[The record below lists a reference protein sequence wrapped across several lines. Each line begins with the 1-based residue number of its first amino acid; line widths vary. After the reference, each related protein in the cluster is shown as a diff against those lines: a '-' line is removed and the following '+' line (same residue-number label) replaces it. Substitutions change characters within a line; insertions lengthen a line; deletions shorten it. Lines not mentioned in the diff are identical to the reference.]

1 MLFQLIKG
9 GKMLSKSQLAIIYM
23 IASVA
28 CFSIMDI
35 IVKYL
40 KDAPFGQVLFM
51 RFAFGMI
58 PIVLLIPREKFSTF
72 YKTKRPGLHAFRA
85 VSGTIA
91 IIALFVGL
99 RNLPLADVISL
110 TFTGP
115 LFVTIMS
122 VIFLSEKVG
131 IRRWSAVAIG
141 FIGMLFIVRPAF
153 EELNLYYIFP
163 VIFSLGFANV
173 AISIRSLSKT
183 EPNYLIAFYFSI
195 LSLLVGLSTIV
206 NGWIWPTPFE
216 AFLFLLLGLAGGVA
230 NLLLTQSYRLADASL
245 VSPIKYL
252 SLIVAIIAGYFIFS
266 EAPKLMTLFGAG
278 LIVVSSFIIFKREEV
293 LKKQVVVP
301 RV

>member
-1 MLFQLIKG
+1 MLT
-9 GKMLSKSQLAIIYM
+9 KSQKAVLYM
-23 IASVA
+23 VGSVI
-28 CFSIMDI
+28 CFSSMDL

-40 KDAPFGQVLFM
+40 NNVPFGQVLFM
-51 RFAFGMI
+51 RFFFGMI
-58 PIVLLIPREKFSTF
+58 PIFFLIPRDKIFTF
-72 YKTKRPGLHAFRA
+72 YKTKRPFLHAFRA
-85 VSGTIA
+85 VCGTIA
-91 IIALFVGL
+91 IIALFVAL

-131 IRRWSAVAIG
+131 IKRWSAVLIG

-153 EELNLYYIFP
+153 EEMNLYYIFP
-163 VIFSLGFANV
+163 IIFSLGFANV

-195 LSLLVGLSTIV
+195 LSLFVALCTIV
-206 NGWIWPTPFE
+206 NGWIWPTFYE
-216 AFLFLLLGLAGGVA
+216 ALLFAILGLSGGIA

-252 SLIVAIIAGYFIFS
+252 SLIVAIVAGYLIFS
-266 EAPKLMTLFGAG
+266 EVPKMMTLFGAS
-278 LIVVSSFIIFKREEV
+278 LIVVSSFIIFRREAT
-293 LKKQVVVP
+293 LKKQVVAP
-301 RV
+301 RI

>member
-1 MLFQLIKG
+1 MLT
-9 GKMLSKSQLAIIYM
+9 KSQKAVLYM
-23 IASVA
+23 IGSVI
-28 CFSIMDI
+28 CFSSMDL

-40 KDAPFGQVLFM
+40 DEVPFGQVLFM
-51 RFAFGMI
+51 RFFFGMI
-58 PIVLLIPREKFSTF
+58 PIFFLIPRDKIFTF
-72 YKTKRPGLHAFRA
+72 YKTKRPMLHAFRA

-91 IIALFVGL
+91 IIALFVAL

-131 IRRWSAVAIG
+131 IRRWSAVLIG

-153 EELNLYYIFP
+153 QEMNLYYIFP
-163 VIFSLGFANV
+163 IIFSLGFANV

-195 LSLLVGLSTIV
+195 LSLLVGLGTIV

-216 AFLFLLLGLAGGVA
+216 ALLFAILGLSGGIA

-252 SLIVAIIAGYFIFS
+252 SLIVAVVAGYLIFS
-266 EAPKLMTLFGAG
+266 EVPKSMTLFGAS
-278 LIVVSSFIIFKREEV
+278 LIVVSSFIIFRREAT
-293 LKKQVVVP
+293 LKKQVVAP

>member
-1 MLFQLIKG
+1 
-9 GKMLSKSQLAIIYM
+9 MLSKSQKAVLYM
-23 IASVA
+23 IGSVI
-28 CFSIMDI
+28 CFSTMDL

-40 KDAPFGQVLFM
+40 NSVPFGQVLFM
-51 RFAFGMI
+51 RFFFGMI
-58 PIVLLIPREKFSTF
+58 PIIFLIPRDKIFTF
-72 YKTKRPGLHAFRA
+72 YKTRRPGLHAFRA

-91 IIALFVGL
+91 IIALFIAL

-122 VIFLSEKVG
+122 VIFLAEKVG

-141 FIGMLFIVRPAF
+141 FVGMLFIVRPAF
-153 EELNLYYIFP
+153 EEVNFYYIFP

-195 LSLLVGLSTIV
+195 LSLLVGFSTIV

-266 EAPKLMTLFGAG
+266 EIPKLMTLFGAG
-278 LIVVSSFIIFKREEV
+278 LIVVSSFIIFRREEV
-293 LKKQVVVP
+293 LKKQVVAP

>member
-1 MLFQLIKG
+1 MLT
-9 GKMLSKSQLAIIYM
+9 KSQKAVLYM
-23 IASVA
+23 IGSVI
-28 CFSIMDI
+28 CFSSMDL

-40 KDAPFGQVLFM
+40 DDVPFGQVLFM
-51 RFAFGMI
+51 RFFFGMI
-58 PIVLLIPREKFSTF
+58 PIFFLIPRDKIFTF
-72 YKTKRPGLHAFRA
+72 YKTKRPMLHTFRA

-91 IIALFVGL
+91 IIALFVAL

-131 IRRWSAVAIG
+131 IRRWSAVLIG
-141 FIGMLFIVRPAF
+141 FVGMLFIIRPAF
-153 EELNLYYIFP
+153 QEMNLYYIFP
-163 VIFSLGFANV
+163 IIFSLGFANV

-183 EPNYLIAFYFSI
+183 EPNYLIAFYFSL
-195 LSLLVGLSTIV
+195 LSLLVGFSTIV
-206 NGWIWPTPFE
+206 NGWIWPTPYE
-216 AFLFLLLGLAGGVA
+216 ALLFAILGLSGGVA

-252 SLIVAIIAGYFIFS
+252 SLVVAVVAGYLIFS
-266 EAPKLMTLFGAG
+266 EVPKTMTLFGAS
-278 LIVVSSFIIFKREEV
+278 LIVVSSFIIFRREAK
-293 LKKQVVVP
+293 LKKQVMAP

>member
-1 MLFQLIKG
+1 
-9 GKMLSKSQLAIIYM
+9 MLSKSQKAVLYM
-23 IASVA
+23 VGSVI
-28 CFSIMDI
+28 CFSTMDL

-40 KDAPFGQVLFM
+40 NNVPFGQVLFM
-51 RFAFGMI
+51 RFFFGMI
-58 PIVLLIPREKFSTF
+58 PILFLIPRDKFLTF
-72 YKTKRPGLHAFRA
+72 YKTKRPILHTFRA

-115 LFVTIMS
+115 LFVTVMS

-131 IRRWSAVAIG
+131 IRRWTAVVVG

-153 EELNLYYIFP
+153 ETMNFYYIFP

-183 EPNYLIAFYFSI
+183 EPNYLIAFYFSL
-195 LSLLVGLSTIV
+195 LSLLVGLSTIID
-206 NGWIWPTPFE
+206 GWIWPTPYE
-216 AFLFLLLGLAGGVA
+216 AFLFVLLGLAGGVA

-252 SLIVAIIAGYFIFS
+252 SLVVAVVAGYFIFS
-266 EAPKLMTLFGAG
+266 EMPKSMTLFGAS
-278 LIVVSSFIIFKREEV
+278 LIVISSFIIFKREET
-293 LKKQVVVP
+293 LKKQVVAP

>member
-1 MLFQLIKG
+1 
-9 GKMLSKSQLAIIYM
+9 MLSKSQKAVLYM
-23 IASVA
+23 VGSVI
-28 CFSIMDI
+28 CFSTMDL

-40 KDAPFGQVLFM
+40 NEVPFGQVLFM
-51 RFAFGMI
+51 RFFFGMI
-58 PIVLLIPREKFSTF
+58 PIFFLIPRDKIFTF
-72 YKTKRPGLHAFRA
+72 YKTKRPGLHTFRA

-91 IIALFVGL
+91 IIALFIGL

-131 IRRWSAVAIG
+131 VRRWSAVAIG
-141 FIGMLFIVRPAF
+141 FVGMLFIVRPAF
-153 EELNLYYIFP
+153 EEMNFYYVFP

-183 EPNYLIAFYFSI
+183 EPNYLIAFYFS
-195 LSLLVGLSTIV
+195 LQSLLVGLATII
-206 NGWIWPTPFE
+206 NGWIWPTPQE
-216 AFLFLLLGLAGGVA
+216 TFLFILLGLAGGVA

-252 SLIVAIIAGYFIFS
+252 SLVVAIVAGYIIFS
-266 EAPKLMTLFGAG
+266 EIPKGMTLFGAG
-278 LIVVSSFIIFKREEV
+278 LIVVGSFIILKREET
-293 LKKQVVVP
+293 LKKQVVAP

>member
-1 MLFQLIKG
+1 MLT
-9 GKMLSKSQLAIIYM
+9 KSQKAVLYM
-23 IASVA
+23 IGSVV
-28 CFSIMDI
+28 CFSSMDL

-40 KDAPFGQVLFM
+40 NNVPFGQVLFM
-51 RFAFGMI
+51 RFFFGMI
-58 PIVLLIPREKFSTF
+58 PIFFLIPRNKIFTF
-72 YKTKRPGLHAFRA
+72 YKTKRPALHTFRA
-85 VSGTIA
+85 VCGTIA
-91 IIALFVGL
+91 IIALFVAL

-131 IRRWSAVAIG
+131 IRRWSAVLIG

-153 EELNLYYIFP
+153 EEMNLYYIFP
-163 VIFSLGFANV
+163 IIFSLGFANV

-183 EPNYLIAFYFSI
+183 EPNYLIAFYFSL
-195 LSLLVGLSTIV
+195 LSLLVALGTIV
-206 NGWIWPTPFE
+206 NGWIWPTPYE
-216 AFLFLLLGLAGGVA
+216 ALLFAILGLSGGVA

-252 SLIVAIIAGYFIFS
+252 SLIVAVVAGYLIFS
-266 EAPKLMTLFGAG
+266 EVPKPMTLFGAS
-278 LIVVSSFIIFKREEV
+278 LVVVSSFIIFRREAI
-293 LKKQVVVP
+293 LKKQVMVP

>member
-1 MLFQLIKG
+1 
-9 GKMLSKSQLAIIYM
+9 MLSKSQKAVLYM
-23 IASVA
+23 IGSVI
-28 CFSIMDI
+28 CFSTMDL

-40 KDAPFGQVLFM
+40 NNVPFGQVLFM
-51 RFAFGMI
+51 RFFFGMI
-58 PIVLLIPREKFSTF
+58 PIFFLIPRNKIFTF
-72 YKTKRPGLHAFRA
+72 YKTKRPILHTFRA

-131 IRRWSAVAIG
+131 IKRWSAVAIG
-141 FIGMLFIVRPAF
+141 FVGMLFIVRPAF
-153 EELNLYYIFP
+153 EQMNFYYIFP

-195 LSLLVGLSTIV
+195 LSLLVGLITIV
-206 NGWIWPTPFE
+206 NGWIWPTLYE
-216 AFLFLLLGLAGGVA
+216 AFLFLLLGLAGGIA

-252 SLIVAIIAGYFIFS
+252 SLVVAVVAGYLIFS
-266 EAPKLMTLFGAG
+266 EVPKIMTLFGAG
-278 LIVVSSFIIFKREEV
+278 LIVMSSFIIFRREV
-293 LKKQVVVP
+293 TLKKQVVAP

>member
-1 MLFQLIKG
+1 MVG
-9 GKMLSKSQLAIIYM
+9 
-23 IASVA
+23 SVV
-28 CFSIMDI
+28 CFSTMDL

-40 KDAPFGQVLFM
+40 DDVPFGQVLFM
-51 RFAFGMI
+51 RFFFGMI
-58 PIVLLIPREKFSTF
+58 PIFFLIPRDKIFTF
-72 YKTKRPGLHAFRA
+72 YKTKRPLLHAFRA
-85 VSGTIA
+85 ISGMIA

-131 IRRWSAVAIG
+131 IKRWSAVAIG

-153 EELNLYYIFP
+153 EEMNFYYVFP

-195 LSLLVGLSTIV
+195 LSLLVGLITIV
-206 NGWIWPTPFE
+206 NGWIWPTLYE
-216 AFLFLLLGLAGGVA
+216 AFLFALLGLAGGIA
-230 NLLLTQSYRLADASL
+230 NLLLTQSFRLAEASL
-245 VSPIKYL
+245 VTPIKYL
-252 SLIVAIIAGYFIFS
+252 SLVVAIVAGYFIFT
-266 EAPKLMTLFGAG
+266 EIPKVMTLFGAG
-278 LIVVSSFIIFKREEV
+278 LIVVSSFIIFRREAT
-293 LKKQVVVP
+293 LKKQVVAP
-301 RV
+301 RI

>member
-1 MLFQLIKG
+1 
-9 GKMLSKSQLAIIYM
+9 MLSKSQKAVLYM
-23 IASVA
+23 IGSVI
-28 CFSIMDI
+28 CFSTMDL

-40 KDAPFGQVLFM
+40 NSVPFGQVLFM
-51 RFAFGMI
+51 RFFFGMI
-58 PIVLLIPREKFSTF
+58 PIIFLIPRDKIFTF
-72 YKTKRPGLHAFRA
+72 YKTRRPGLHAFRA

-91 IIALFVGL
+91 IIALFIAL

-141 FIGMLFIVRPAF
+141 FVGMLFIVRPAF
-153 EELNLYYIFP
+153 EEVNFYYIFP

-266 EAPKLMTLFGAG
+266 EIPKLMTLFGAG
-278 LIVVSSFIIFKREEV
+278 LIVVSSFIIFRREEV
-293 LKKQVVVP
+293 LKKQVVAP

>member
-1 MLFQLIKG
+1 
-9 GKMLSKSQLAIIYM
+9 
-23 IASVA
+23 
-28 CFSIMDI
+28 
-35 IVKYL
+35 
-40 KDAPFGQVLFM
+40 
-51 RFAFGMI
+51 MI
-58 PIVLLIPREKFSTF
+58 PIFFLIPRDKIFTF
-72 YKTKRPGLHAFRA
+72 YKTKRPGLHTFRA

-91 IIALFVGL
+91 IIALFIGL

-141 FIGMLFIVRPAF
+141 FVGMLFIVRPAF
-153 EELNLYYIFP
+153 EEMNFYYVFP

-183 EPNYLIAFYFSI
+183 EPNYLIAFYFS
-195 LSLLVGLSTIV
+195 LLALLVGLATIIK
-206 NGWIWPTPFE
+206 GWIWPTPQE
-216 AFLFLLLGLAGGVA
+216 TFLFILLGLAGGVA

-252 SLIVAIIAGYFIFS
+252 SLVVAIVAGYIIFS
-266 EAPKLMTLFGAG
+266 EIPKSMTLFGAG
-278 LIVVSSFIIFKREEV
+278 LIVVSSFIIFKREET
-293 LKKQVVVP
+293 LKKQVVAP

>member
-1 MLFQLIKG
+1 
-9 GKMLSKSQLAIIYM
+9 MLSKSQKAVLYM
-23 IASVA
+23 VGSVI
-28 CFSIMDI
+28 CFSTMDL

-40 KDAPFGQVLFM
+40 NNVPFGQVLFM
-51 RFAFGMI
+51 RFFFGMI
-58 PIVLLIPREKFSTF
+58 PILFLIPRDKFLTF
-72 YKTKRPGLHAFRA
+72 YKTKRPILHTFRA

-115 LFVTIMS
+115 LFVTVMS

-131 IRRWSAVAIG
+131 IRRWTAVVVG

-153 EELNLYYIFP
+153 ETMNFYYIFP

-183 EPNYLIAFYFSI
+183 EPNYLIAFYFSL
-195 LSLLVGLSTIV
+195 LSLLVGLSTII
-206 NGWIWPTPFE
+206 NGWIWPTPYE
-216 AFLFLLLGLAGGVA
+216 AFLFVLLGLAGGVA

-252 SLIVAIIAGYFIFS
+252 SLVVAVVAGYFIFS
-266 EAPKLMTLFGAG
+266 EIPKSMTLFGAS
-278 LIVVSSFIIFKREEV
+278 LIVISSFIIFKREET
-293 LKKQVVVP
+293 LKKQVVAP

>member
-1 MLFQLIKG
+1 MLT
-9 GKMLSKSQLAIIYM
+9 KSQKAVLYM
-23 IASVA
+23 IGSVI
-28 CFSIMDI
+28 CFSTMDL

-40 KDAPFGQVLFM
+40 DDVPFGQVLFM
-51 RFAFGMI
+51 RFFFGMI
-58 PIVLLIPREKFSTF
+58 PIIFLIPRDKIFTF
-72 YKTKRPGLHAFRA
+72 YKTKRPILHGFRA
-85 VSGTIA
+85 ISGTIA

-153 EELNLYYIFP
+153 EEMNFYYIFP

-183 EPNYLIAFYFSI
+183 EPNYLIAFYFSV
-195 LSLLVGLSTIV
+195 LSLLVGLATIL
-206 NGWIWPTPFE
+206 NGWIWPSPYE
-216 AFLFLLLGLAGGVA
+216 AFLFVLLGLAGGVA

-252 SLIVAIIAGYFIFS
+252 SLVIAVVAGYLIFS
-266 EAPKLMTLFGAG
+266 EVPKAMTLFGAV
-278 LIVVSSFIIFKREEV
+278 LIVLSSFIIFRREET
-293 LKKQVVVP
+293 LKKQVVAP
-301 RV
+301 RI

>member
-1 MLFQLIKG
+1 
-9 GKMLSKSQLAIIYM
+9 MLSKSQKAVLFM
-23 IASVA
+23 VGSVI
-28 CFSIMDI
+28 CFSTMDL

-40 KDAPFGQVLFM
+40 NNVPFGQVLFM
-51 RFAFGMI
+51 RFFFGMI
-58 PIVLLIPREKFSTF
+58 PIFFLIPRDKIFTF

>member
-1 MLFQLIKG
+1 
-9 GKMLSKSQLAIIYM
+9 
-23 IASVA
+23 
-28 CFSIMDI
+28 MDL

-40 KDAPFGQVLFM
+40 DNVPFGQVLFM
-51 RFAFGMI
+51 RFFFGMI
-58 PIVLLIPREKFSTF
+58 PIFFLIPRDKIFTF
-72 YKTKRPGLHAFRA
+72 YKTKRPILHGFRA
-85 VSGTIA
+85 ISGTIA

-131 IRRWSAVAIG
+131 IKRWSAVAIG

-153 EELNLYYIFP
+153 EEMNFYYIFP

-183 EPNYLIAFYFSI
+183 EPNYLIAFYFSL
-195 LSLLVGLSTIV
+195 LSLLVGFTTIL
-206 NGWIWPTPFE
+206 NGWIWPSPYE
-216 AFLFLLLGLAGGVA
+216 AFLFVLLGLAGGVA

-252 SLIVAIIAGYFIFS
+252 SLVIAVVAGYLIFS
-266 EAPKLMTLFGAG
+266 EVPKAMTLFGAA
-278 LIVVSSFIIFKREEV
+278 LIVLSSFIIFRREET
-293 LKKQVVVP
+293 LKKQVVAP
-301 RV
+301 RI

>member
-1 MLFQLIKG
+1 MLT
-9 GKMLSKSQLAIIYM
+9 KSQKAVLYM
-23 IASVA
+23 VGSVI
-28 CFSIMDI
+28 CFSSMDL

-40 KDAPFGQVLFM
+40 DNVPFGQVLFM
-51 RFAFGMI
+51 RFFFGMI
-58 PIVLLIPREKFSTF
+58 PILFLIPKNKIFTF
-72 YKTKRPGLHAFRA
+72 YKTKRPILHAFRA

-91 IIALFVGL
+91 IIALFVAL

-131 IRRWSAVAIG
+131 IRRWSAVLIG

-153 EELNLYYIFP
+153 QEANLYYIFP

-173 AISIRSLSKT
+173 AISIRILSKT
-183 EPNYLIAFYFSI
+183 EPNYLIALYFSL
-195 LSLLVGLSTIV
+195 LSLLVALGTIV
-206 NGWIWPTPFE
+206 NGWIWPTPYE
-216 AFLFLLLGLAGGVA
+216 ALLFVILGLSGGIA

-252 SLIVAIIAGYFIFS
+252 SLIVAVVAGYLIFS
-266 EAPKLMTLFGAG
+266 EVPKSMTLFGAS
-278 LIVVSSFIIFKREEV
+278 LIVISSFIIFRREAT
-293 LKKQVVVP
+293 LKKQVMAP

>member
-1 MLFQLIKG
+1 MLT
-9 GKMLSKSQLAIIYM
+9 KSQKAVLYM
-23 IASVA
+23 IGSVI
-28 CFSIMDI
+28 CFSSMDL

-40 KDAPFGQVLFM
+40 DNVPFGQVLFM
-51 RFAFGMI
+51 RFFFGMI
-58 PIVLLIPREKFSTF
+58 PIFFLIPRDKVFTF
-72 YKTKRPGLHAFRA
+72 YKTKRPILHTFRA
-85 VSGTIA
+85 ISGTIA
-91 IIALFVGL
+91 IIALF
-99 RNLPLADVISL
+99 VISL

-153 EELNLYYIFP
+153 EEMNLYYIFP
-163 VIFSLGFANV
+163 IIFSLGFANV

-183 EPNYLIAFYFSI
+183 EPNYLIAFYFSL
-195 LSLLVGLSTIV
+195 LSLLVGFSTIV
-206 NGWIWPTPFE
+206 NGWIWPTPYE
-216 AFLFLLLGLAGGVA
+216 ALLFAILGLSGGVA

-252 SLIVAIIAGYFIFS
+252 SLVVAVVAGYLIFS
-266 EAPKLMTLFGAG
+266 EVPKTMTLFGAG
-278 LIVVSSFIIFKREEV
+278 LIVVSSFIIFRREST
-293 LKKQVVVP
+293 LKKQVVAP

>member
-1 MLFQLIKG
+1 
-9 GKMLSKSQLAIIYM
+9 MLSKSQKAVLYM
-23 IASVA
+23 VGSVI
-28 CFSIMDI
+28 CFSTMDL

-40 KDAPFGQVLFM
+40 NEIPFGQVLFM
-51 RFAFGMI
+51 RFFFGMI
-58 PIVLLIPREKFSTF
+58 PIFFLIPRDKIFTF
-72 YKTKRPGLHAFRA
+72 YKTKRPGLHTFRA

-91 IIALFVGL
+91 IIALFIGL

-131 IRRWSAVAIG
+131 VRRWSAVAIG
-141 FIGMLFIVRPAF
+141 FVGMLFIVRPAF
-153 EELNLYYIFP
+153 EEMNFYYVFP

-183 EPNYLIAFYFSI
+183 EPNYLIAFYFS
-195 LSLLVGLSTIV
+195 LLALLVGLATIIK
-206 NGWIWPTPFE
+206 GWIWPTPQE
-216 AFLFLLLGLAGGVA
+216 TFLFILLGLAGGVA

-252 SLIVAIIAGYFIFS
+252 SLVVAIVAGYIIFS
-266 EAPKLMTLFGAG
+266 EIPKGMTLFGAG
-278 LIVVSSFIIFKREEV
+278 LIVVSSFIIFKREET
-293 LKKQVVVP
+293 LKKQVVAP

>member
-1 MLFQLIKG
+1 
-9 GKMLSKSQLAIIYM
+9 
-23 IASVA
+23 
-28 CFSIMDI
+28 MDL

-40 KDAPFGQVLFM
+40 NNIPFGQVLFM
-51 RFAFGMI
+51 RFFFGMI
-58 PIVLLIPREKFSTF
+58 PIFFLIPRNKIFTF
-72 YKTKRPGLHAFRA
+72 YKTKRPILHTFRA

-91 IIALFVGL
+91 IIALFIAL

-153 EELNLYYIFP
+153 EEMNFYYIFP

-183 EPNYLIAFYFSI
+183 EPNYLIAFYFSL
-195 LSLLVGLSTIV
+195 LSLFVGLLTIV
-206 NGWIWPTPFE
+206 NGWIWPTTYE

-252 SLIVAIIAGYFIFS
+252 SLVVAVGAGYFIFS
-266 EAPKLMTLFGAG
+266 ETPKAMTLFGAS
-278 LIVVSSFIIFKREEV
+278 LIVVSSFIIFRREEK
-293 LKKQVVVP
+293 LKKQVVAP

>member
-1 MLFQLIKG
+1 MLT
-9 GKMLSKSQLAIIYM
+9 KSQKAVLYM
-23 IASVA
+23 VGSVV
-28 CFSIMDI
+28 CFSTMDL

-40 KDAPFGQVLFM
+40 NNVPFGQVLFM
-51 RFAFGMI
+51 RFFFGMI
-58 PIVLLIPREKFSTF
+58 PILFLIPKNKIFTF
-72 YKTKRPGLHAFRA
+72 YKTKRPILHMWRA
-85 VSGTIA
+85 CCGTVA
-91 IIALFVGL
+91 ICALFVAL

-131 IRRWSAVAIG
+131 IRRWFAVAIG

-153 EELNLYYIFP
+153 EEMNFYYVFP

-206 NGWIWPTPFE
+206 NGWIWPTLYE
-216 AFLFLLLGLAGGVA
+216 AFLFALLGLAGGIG

-245 VSPIKYL
+245 VTPIKYL
-252 SLIVAIIAGYFIFS
+252 SLVIAIVAGYFIFT
-266 EAPKLMTLFGAG
+266 EIPKVMTLFGAG
-278 LIVVSSFIIFKREEV
+278 LIVVSSFIIFRREAK
-293 LKKQVVVP
+293 LKKQVVAP
-301 RV
+301 RI

>member
-1 MLFQLIKG
+1 
-9 GKMLSKSQLAIIYM
+9 
-23 IASVA
+23 
-28 CFSIMDI
+28 MDL

-40 KDAPFGQVLFM
+40 NNVPFGQVLFM
-51 RFAFGMI
+51 RFFFGMI
-58 PIVLLIPREKFSTF
+58 PIFFLIPRDKIFTF
-72 YKTKRPGLHAFRA
+72 YKTKRPILHAYRA
-85 VSGTIA
+85 VCGTIA
-91 IIALFVGL
+91 IIALFVAL

-131 IRRWSAVAIG
+131 IRRWSAVLIG

-153 EELNLYYIFP
+153 EEMNLYYIFP
-163 VIFSLGFANV
+163 IIFSLGFANV

-183 EPNYLIAFYFSI
+183 EPNYLIAFYFSL
-195 LSLLVGLSTIV
+195 LSLLVALGTII
-206 NGWIWPTPFE
+206 NGWIWPTPYE
-216 AFLFLLLGLAGGVA
+216 ALLFAILGLSGGVA

-252 SLIVAIIAGYFIFS
+252 SLIVAVVAGYLIFS
-266 EAPKLMTLFGAG
+266 EVPKPMTLFGAG
-278 LIVVSSFIIFKREEV
+278 LIVISSFIIFRREAT
-293 LKKQVVVP
+293 LKKQVIAP

>member
-1 MLFQLIKG
+1 
-9 GKMLSKSQLAIIYM
+9 M
-23 IASVA
+23 IGSVV
-28 CFSIMDI
+28 CFSSMDL

-40 KDAPFGQVLFM
+40 NNVPFGQVLFM
-51 RFAFGMI
+51 RFFFGMI
-58 PIVLLIPREKFSTF
+58 PIFFLIPRDKIFTF
-72 YKTKRPGLHAFRA
+72 YKTKRPVLHAFRA

-91 IIALFVGL
+91 IIALFVAL

-131 IRRWSAVAIG
+131 IRRWSAVLIG
-141 FIGMLFIVRPAF
+141 FIGMLFIIRPAF
-153 EELNLYYIFP
+153 QEMNLYYIFP
-163 VIFSLGFANV
+163 IIFSLGFANV

-183 EPNYLIAFYFSI
+183 EPNYLIAFYFSL
-195 LSLLVGLSTIV
+195 LSLLVALGTIV
-206 NGWIWPTPFE
+206 NGWIWPTPYE
-216 AFLFLLLGLAGGVA
+216 ALLFAILGLSGGVA

-252 SLIVAIIAGYFIFS
+252 SLIVAVVAGYLIFS
-266 EAPKLMTLFGAG
+266 EVPKPMTLFGAS
-278 LIVVSSFIIFKREEV
+278 LVVVSSFIIFRREAI
-293 LKKQVVVP
+293 LKKQVMVP

>member
-1 MLFQLIKG
+1 
-9 GKMLSKSQLAIIYM
+9 MLSKSQKAVLYM
-23 IASVA
+23 VGSVI
-28 CFSIMDI
+28 CFSTMDL

-40 KDAPFGQVLFM
+40 NEVPFGQVLFM
-51 RFAFGMI
+51 RFFFGMI
-58 PIVLLIPREKFSTF
+58 PIFFLIPRDKIFTF
-72 YKTKRPGLHAFRA
+72 YKTKRPGLHTFRA

-91 IIALFVGL
+91 IIALFIGL

-131 IRRWSAVAIG
+131 VRRWSAVAIG
-141 FIGMLFIVRPAF
+141 FVGMLFIVRPAF
-153 EELNLYYIFP
+153 EEMNLYYVFP

-183 EPNYLIAFYFSI
+183 EPNYLIAFYFS
-195 LSLLVGLSTIV
+195 LLALLVGLATIIK
-206 NGWIWPTPFE
+206 GWIWPTPQE
-216 AFLFLLLGLAGGVA
+216 TFLFILLGLAGGVA

-252 SLIVAIIAGYFIFS
+252 SLVVAIVAGYIIFS
-266 EAPKLMTLFGAG
+266 EIPKGMTLFGAG
-278 LIVVSSFIIFKREEV
+278 LIVVSSFIIFKREET
-293 LKKQVVVP
+293 LKKQVVAP

>member
-1 MLFQLIKG
+1 
-9 GKMLSKSQLAIIYM
+9 
-23 IASVA
+23 
-28 CFSIMDI
+28 MDL

-40 KDAPFGQVLFM
+40 NNVPFGQVLFM
-51 RFAFGMI
+51 RFFFGMI
-58 PIVLLIPREKFSTF
+58 PIFFLIPRDKIFTF
-72 YKTKRPGLHAFRA
+72 YKTKRPILHAFRA

-91 IIALFVGL
+91 IIALFVAL

-131 IRRWSAVAIG
+131 IRRWSAVLIG

-153 EELNLYYIFP
+153 QEMNLYYIFP
-163 VIFSLGFANV
+163 IIFSLGFANV

-183 EPNYLIAFYFSI
+183 EPNYLIAFYFSL
-195 LSLLVGLSTIV
+195 LSLLLALITII
-206 NGWIWPTPFE
+206 NGWIWPTPYE
-216 AFLFLLLGLAGGVA
+216 ALLFAILGLSGGVA

-252 SLIVAIIAGYFIFS
+252 SLIVAVVAGYLIFS
-266 EAPKLMTLFGAG
+266 EVPKSTTLFGTS
-278 LIVVSSFIIFKREEV
+278 LIVVSSFIIFRREAT
-293 LKKQVVVP
+293 LKKQVMTP

>member
-1 MLFQLIKG
+1 MLT
-9 GKMLSKSQLAIIYM
+9 KSQKAVLYM
-23 IASVA
+23 VGSVI
-28 CFSIMDI
+28 CFSSMDL

-40 KDAPFGQVLFM
+40 NDVPFGQVLFM
-51 RFAFGMI
+51 RFFFGMI
-58 PIVLLIPREKFSTF
+58 PILFLIPRNKIFTF
-72 YKTKRPGLHAFRA
+72 YKTKRPILHAFRA

-91 IIALFVGL
+91 IIALFVAL

-131 IRRWSAVAIG
+131 IRRWSAVLIG

-153 EELNLYYIFP
+153 EEMNLYYIFP
-163 VIFSLGFANV
+163 IIFSLGFANV

-195 LSLLVGLSTIV
+195 LSLLVGLSTIL
-206 NGWIWPTPFE
+206 NGWIWPTPYE
-216 AFLFLLLGLAGGVA
+216 ALLFAILGLSGGIA

-252 SLIVAIIAGYFIFS
+252 SLIVAVVAGYLIFS
-266 EAPKLMTLFGAG
+266 EVPKSMTLFGAS
-278 LIVVSSFIIFKREEV
+278 LIVVSSFIIFRREAI
-293 LKKQVVVP
+293 LKKQVMAP